1 MEDSGIVALFW
12 NREERAINEFNNKYG
27 RLCFSMAK
35 NITGS
40 DESAEECL
48 SDLTMRLW
56 TSIPPERPG
65 SLKAFALRII
75 RNIAISV
82 FRSEHAKKRSAVIVE
97 LEECESETA
106 VFGEDQDLTALL
118 NEFLETL
125 DRESAK
131 VFLKRYLYSEPVKTI
146 AADMGVRENRVSKIL
161 MKTREKLKVFLAE
174 RGVDV

>member
-56 TSIPPERPG
+56 KSIPPEKPG

-82 FRSEHAKKRSAVIVE
+82 FRSEHAKKRSAIIVE

-106 VFGEDQDLTALL
+106 VLDENQELSEIL
-118 NEFLETL
+118 NDFLETL
-125 DRESAK
+125 DAMSAK
-131 VFLKRYLYSEPVKTI
+131 IFLKRYLYSEQVKKI
-146 AADMGVRENRVSKIL
+146 AEDMGIRENRVSKSL
-161 MKTREKLKVFLAE
+161 MKTREKLRNFLAE
-174 RGVDV
+174 RGVEV